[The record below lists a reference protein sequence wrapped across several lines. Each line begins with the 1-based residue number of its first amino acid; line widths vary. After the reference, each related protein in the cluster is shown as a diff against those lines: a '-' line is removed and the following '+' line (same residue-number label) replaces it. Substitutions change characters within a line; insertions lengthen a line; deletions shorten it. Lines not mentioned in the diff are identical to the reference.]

1 MIWLD
6 QFVVDPG
13 GLDPNDPEL
22 STQLSVLSGM
32 KSLPPRGRSCEL
44 EGWSEFGFKREKFAG

>member
-13 GLDPNDPEL
+13 GLDPNDAEL

-32 KSLPPRGRSCEL
+32 KSYHLAVE
-44 EGWSEFGFKREKFAG
+44 A